1 MSATFL
7 TNNLVSNIYT
17 VKYIY
22 SKLLENIWALNFS
35 TRAAIAF
42 NNVIF
47 LFSFQVLAF
56 LISFLQDVK
65 PNIKVCLVRGGCKEE
80 AKVSDHVDLRI
91 TKLHPQK
98 LQSKISPRPNKREM
112 RLIESDWA
120 IRKLERLLGKA
131 RALLC
136 QVIFHAL
143 LVGSEEMIYC
153 TVSQPEGIAACGSNG
168 TDSQFSGK

>member
-1 MSATFL
+1 MSCKRWL
-7 TNNLVSNIYT
+7 H
-17 VKYIY
+17 
-22 SKLLENIWALNFS
+22 
-35 TRAAIAF
+35 
-42 NNVIF
+42 
-47 LFSFQVLAF
+47 
-56 LISFLQDVK
+56 
-65 PNIKVCLVRGGCKEE
+65 KEE

-91 TKLHPQK
+91 TKPHPPSK
-98 LQSKISPRPNKREM
+98 LQSKISPCPNKREM

-153 TVSQPEGIAACGSNG
+153 SVSQPEGIAACGSNG
-168 TDSQFSGK
+168 TNSQFSGK

>member
-1 MSATFL
+1 MSCKRWL
-7 TNNLVSNIYT
+7 H
-17 VKYIY
+17 
-22 SKLLENIWALNFS
+22 
-35 TRAAIAF
+35 
-42 NNVIF
+42 
-47 LFSFQVLAF
+47 
-56 LISFLQDVK
+56 
-65 PNIKVCLVRGGCKEE
+65 KEE

-91 TKLHPQK
+91 TNPHPQK
-98 LQSKISPRPNKREM
+98 LQSKISPPPCPNKREM

-153 TVSQPEGIAACGSNG
+153 SVSQPEGIAACGSSG
-168 TDSQFSGK
+168 TNSQFSGK